1 MKSTE
6 IAVNQIP
13 SKQTTSQ
20 LLAEKMTCL
29 LNNVRERAYEL
40 FARRGRNHGYDVD
53 DWLRA
58 EAELGALPTATI
70 EETETEVRIRVGRS
84 GLSANEL
91 KVYAEPQAITVEGSG
106 VQTHASDDSENRTE
120 RILYGRYELPVGIN
134 TKSVT
139 ADLKDGVLEIVA
151 RKIAP
156 AAEKPRQEK
165 AKSAPPQKDR
175 SAAA

>member
-1 MKSTE
+1 MKSTQ

-13 SKQTTSQ
+13 SKHTTSQ
-20 LLAEKMTCL
+20 LLAAKMTCL

-40 FARRGRNHGYDVD
+40 FERRGRNHGYDVD

-70 EETETEVRIRVGRS
+70 EEPRRKCGYA
-84 GLSANEL
+84 LSAKEL

-106 VQTHASDDSENRTE
+106 VQTSHDSQNRTE
-120 RILYGRYELPVGIN
+120 RTLYGRYELPVGIN
-134 TKSVT
+134 TGSVT
-139 ADLKDGVLEIVA
+139 ADLKDGVLEIIA

-156 AAEKPRQEK
+156 AAEHPKKE
-165 AKSAPPQKDR
+165 AKSASSKTQPQKDR